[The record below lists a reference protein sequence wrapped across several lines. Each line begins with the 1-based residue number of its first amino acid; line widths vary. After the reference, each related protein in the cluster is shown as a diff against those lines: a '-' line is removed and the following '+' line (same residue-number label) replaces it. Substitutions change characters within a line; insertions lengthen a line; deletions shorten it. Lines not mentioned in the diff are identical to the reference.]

1 MLAGKPGESIG
12 NYRLL
17 GKLGSGGM
25 GVVYAAEHLLLG
37 RRAAIK
43 FLRPE
48 VSSEPTI
55 VERFFTEA
63 RAASA
68 IRHPGIVEVYDFGY
82 HDQLAYLVME
92 YLDGDTLRSCL
103 RAEGRI
109 GPERAV
115 PIALHIASALEA
127 AHSAGVV
134 HRDLKPDNVFL
145 AKATAP
151 DLSRKTQ
158 QLLIGPRVCI
168 LDFGVAK
175 LTREGGESNPN
186 ITTSDVVVGTP
197 TFMSPEQ
204 CRGGGNVD
212 GRADLYA
219 LGCILYSMLCARP
232 PFVGKGSGEVLAQHI
247 YQAPDPP
254 RWYAADVT
262 ADLEAVI
269 LRLLEKDPARRYQSA
284 HELARAL
291 HSLPLSPDAATGTT
305 VHGGP
310 PPPAP
315 GPMPVAGGEPSSPSL
330 PPVPP
335 GPSNP
340 SNPSM
345 PPASA
350 LGGSSPGGSFPSL
363 PPLGGSG
370 SLSSPSMSWGS
381 GSLPHPHRSRA
392 ALLWTCVILGLA
404 FVGGAIA
411 LAAMGQK
418 DEPATGSTAA
428 TGAPAP
434 AATGPTAGD
443 ASAAPPPL
451 VTETSDGRMLGM
463 VRLIIDSEPSGAEVF
478 RQGDSQLLGRTPY
491 SVKQAP
497 EPGYATFELRLPG
510 YQPELISLRTDKSG
524 ESRATLRRLGT
535 PPPPAGGKSGAGTG
549 KKKDPVPSIKD
560 SR

>member
-1 MLAGKPGESIG
+1 MLAAKPGESIG

-25 GVVYAAEHLLLG
+25 GVVYAAEHVLLG

-68 IRHPGIVEVYDFGY
+68 VRHPGIVEVYDFGY
-82 HDQLAYLVME
+82 HDKLAYLVME
-92 YLDGDTLRSCL
+92 YLEGETLRTCL

-109 GPERAV
+109 APERAV

-175 LTREGGESNPN
+175 LTRNEGESNPN

-219 LGCILYSMLCARP
+219 VGCILYAMLCARP
-232 PFVGKGSGEVLAQHI
+232 PFVGKGSGDVLAQHI

-254 RWYAADVT
+254 RWYAADVSPE
-262 ADLEAVI
+262 LEALI
-269 LRLLEKDPARRYQSA
+269 LRLLEKDPGRRYQSA

-291 HSLPLSPDAATGTT
+291 RGIPLSPTGSHDDAAAGTT

-315 GPMPVAGGEPSSPSL
+315 EPSSPSL

-335 GPSNP
+335 APSGPAMIN
-340 SNPSM
+340 
-345 PPASA
+345 
-350 LGGSSPGGSFPSL
+350 LGSSSPSL
-363 PPLGGSG
+363 PQMASASG
-370 SLSSPSMSWGS
+370 LSSPSMSS
-381 GSLPHPHRSRA
+381 FGSLPHPHRSRA
-392 ALLWTCVILGLA
+392 ALIWICVVLGLA

-411 LAAMGQK
+411 LAVTRSDGA
-418 DEPATGSTAA
+418 
-428 TGAPAP
+428 APAP
-434 AATGPTAGD
+434 ETAARADQPPAD
-443 ASAAPPPL
+443 PAPPPDPAPPAA
-451 VTETSDGRMLGM
+451 DGDTMLGM
-463 VRLIIDSEPSGAEVF
+463 VRFIIDSEPSGAEVF
-478 RQGDSQLLGRTPY
+478 RQGQSQRLGRTPY
-491 SVKQAP
+491 SVKQPP
-497 EPGYATFELRLPG
+497 EPGYATFELRLEG
-510 YQPELISLRTDKSG
+510 YEPELISLRADKSS
-524 ESRATLRRLGT
+524 ESRATLRRLGAPRPT
-535 PPPPAGGKSGAGTG
+535 GKPAGTG
-549 KKKDPVPSIKD
+549 KKKDPVPPIKD

>member
-1 MLAGKPGESIG
+1 MLAAKPGESIG

-25 GVVYAAEHLLLG
+25 GVVYAAEHVLLG

-48 VSSEPTI
+48 VSSDPTI

-68 IRHPGIVEVYDFGY
+68 VRHPGIVEVYDFGY
-82 HDQLAYLVME
+82 HDKLAYLVME
-92 YLDGDTLRSCL
+92 YLDGQTLRTCL

-109 GPERAV
+109 APERAV

-151 DLSRKTQ
+151 DLSRRTQ

-175 LTREGGESNPN
+175 LTREEGQSSPN

-219 LGCILYSMLCARP
+219 LGCILYAMLCARP

-254 RWYAADVT
+254 RWYAPDVG
-262 ADLEAVI
+262 AELEAII
-269 LRLLEKDPARRYQSA
+269 LRLLEKDPARRYDSA
-284 HELARAL
+284 HDLARAL
-291 HSLPLSPDAATGTT
+291 RGIPLSPDAASGTT

-315 GPMPVAGGEPSSPSL
+315 GGEPSSPLL

-335 GPSNP
+335 APPMPSGPAMNL
-340 SNPSM
+340 
-345 PPASA
+345 A
-350 LGGSSPGGSFPSL
+350 GSSPSL
-363 PPLGGSG
+363 PQFGSSG
-370 SLSSPSMSWGS
+370 ALSSPQLSMSS
-381 GSLPHPHRSRA
+381 YGSLPHPHRSRA
-392 ALLWTCVILGLA
+392 ALLWTCIILGLA

-411 LAAMGQK
+411 LAVGRSDQPDQAGSAAGT
-418 DEPATGSTAA
+418 PAAGAAENGGGGDGGSPTAPSPA
-428 TGAPAP
+428 ASQAAASDQPAP
-434 AATGPTAGD
+434 ADDEP
-443 ASAAPPPL
+443 
-451 VTETSDGRMLGM
+451 MLGM

-478 RQGDSQLLGRTPY
+478 RQGQPQRLGRTPY
-491 SVKQAP
+491 SVKQPP
-497 EPGYATFELRLPG
+497 EEGYATFELRLPG
-510 YQPELISLRTDKSG
+510 YEPELISMRSDKSS
-524 ESRATLRRLGT
+524 ESRATLRRLGA
-535 PPPPAGGKSGAGTG
+535 PRPPAGGKTGAGN
-549 KKKDPVPSIKD
+549 KKKDPVPPIKD